1 MGMIKFALKGSY
13 KRYYKNLKKLAKENH
28 KNANLMFIDTVFSTI
43 FLKSGMQDYLNYKF
57 YDKSYKERKEYATI
71 GYQNDFYKIA
81 ANIKY
86 APFFSNKVNFH
97 KNFHDYTKRKYVCY
111 DDGYSKVKEFIK
123 ETKEFVRKP
132 IKGLGGQDVEKIN
145 AKDIKDIKTFY
156 EKLKEEDCFLEEL
169 VIQDET
175 WSKLNPKSINTIRV
189 VTKCIN
195 GKSEILYAVARVG
208 SGASIAD
215 NFHKG
220 GVGIKV
226 NITKGCLE
234 GNAIDKSGKESERLK
249 ETNIVVDGYQIPY
262 WKEIKKMVNSAA
274 KVNDNV
280 NIIGWDIAIS
290 KDGPVIIEG
299 NRGPGMD
306 IIQMLYKR
314 GVKKDLEQIKQE
326 ILNSKLESRW

>member
-1 MGMIKFALKGSY
+1 M
-13 KRYYKNLKKLAKENH
+13 
-28 KNANLMFIDTVFSTI
+28 
-43 FLKSGMQDYLNYKF
+43 
-57 YDKSYKERKEYATI
+57 
-71 GYQNDFYKIA
+71 
-81 ANIKY
+81 
-86 APFFSNKVNFH
+86 SNKIIEVQN
-97 KNFHDYTKRKYVCY
+97 
-111 DDGYSKVKEFIK
+111 
-123 ETKEFVRKP
+123 
-132 IKGLGGQDVEKIN
+132 
-145 AKDIKDIKTFY
+145 
-156 EKLKEEDCFLEEL
+156 
-169 VIQDET
+169 
-175 WSKLNPKSINTIRV
+175 
-189 VTKCIN
+189 
-195 GKSEILYAVARVG
+195 
-208 SGASIAD
+208 
-215 NFHKG
+215 
-220 GVGIKV
+220 IKV

-234 GNAIDKSGKESERLK
+234 GNAIDKSGKESKRLK